1 MISNERK
8 FYLKGILA
16 KFKEVEGWVFSLS
29 SQGDKE
35 YIQSQGFS
43 GVRLCLVL
51 YVVLPLWFAI
61 ETGFNGV
68 PLLVSFLKRRLKRV
82 APMERKIKKQLKS
95 KKVIL
100 PSTGI
105 RKHCKSCDEKRSKV
119 EISNLFKAEKL
130 KSFQGKSKNSRKNF
144 LKRVKRRI
152 IKSIFESVVEE
163 PHMVFTVEGELGPPR
178 SRRLRRMDLKR
189 ARSVTRRKEIL
200 EGVRKLSKNS
210 FLCFLSREKWEKDL
224 SSFVLKS
231 CVVSGTSLLYQ
242 GFDIIPVLLET
253 PFGYMYQ
260 RSFSSHPN
268 HNVKSIGSRM
278 MQMSS
283 ASGAFFNQASMS
295 DRGSVRTSSSSTK
308 TTMKWLGL

>member
-8 FYLKGILA
+8 FYLKGILT

-29 SQGDKE
+29 SQEDKE

-43 GVRLCLVL
+43 GFRLCLVL

-95 KKVIL
+95 KKVIV
-100 PSTGI
+100 PSTSPK
-105 RKHCKSCDEKRSKV
+105 KHCKSCDEKRLRSK
-119 EISNLFKAEKL
+119 ISNLFKAEKL
-130 KSFQGKSKNSRKNF
+130 KSFQGKAKNSRKNF
-144 LKRVKRRI
+144 LRRVKKRI
-152 IKSIFESVVEE
+152 IKSIFKSAVEE
-163 PHMVFTVEGELGPPR
+163 PHMVFTAEGERGPPR
-178 SRRLRRMDLKR
+178 SRRLRRMDLKH

-200 EGVRKLSKNS
+200 EGVRKLSKDS

-242 GFDIIPVLLET
+242 GFDIVPDLLET

-268 HNVKSIGSRM
+268 HNVKIIGSRM

-283 ASGAFFNQASMS
+283 ASGAFFNQASVP
-295 DRGSVRTSSSSTK
+295 DRRGVHASSSSTR
-308 TTMKWLGL
+308 TTLKWLGL

>member
-1 MISNERK
+1 
-8 FYLKGILA
+8 
-16 KFKEVEGWVFSLS
+16 VEGWVFSLS
-29 SQGDKE
+29 SQEDKE

-43 GVRLCLVL
+43 GFRLCLVL

-95 KKVIL
+95 KKVIV
-100 PSTGI
+100 PSTSPK
-105 RKHCKSCDEKRSKV
+105 KHCKSCDEKRLRSK
-119 EISNLFKAEKL
+119 ISNLFKAEKL
-130 KSFQGKSKNSRKNF
+130 KSFQGKAKNSRKNF
-144 LKRVKRRI
+144 LRRVKKRI
-152 IKSIFESVVEE
+152 IKSIFKSAVEE
-163 PHMVFTVEGELGPPR
+163 PHMVFTAEGERGPPR
-178 SRRLRRMDLKR
+178 SRRLRRMDLKH

-200 EGVRKLSKNS
+200 EGVRKLSKDS

-242 GFDIIPVLLET
+242 GFDIVPDLLET

-268 HNVKSIGSRM
+268 HNVKIIGSRM

-283 ASGAFFNQASMS
+283 ASGAFFNQASVP
-295 DRGSVRTSSSSTK
+295 DRRGVHASSSSTR
-308 TTMKWLGL
+308 TTLKWLGL